1 MKSKDVWTI
10 PLTVAALLLIFAGAL
25 SYTQRVRVRG
35 ELSTLLPEMPV
46 AVLRVPALRERLPHL
61 LQSAPYQQL
70 RQAAVWQELL
80 APLTESLHDL
90 NVDPMRVIG
99 ADALVS
105 LHQRPDSGGI
115 PAVLVLSRMDW
126 LAKKAEQ
133 IAYVFDCFFGKIGI
147 RVAQSGGADA
157 IYQIQTEQMRF
168 PIYYAT
174 LDDVALLCTS
184 LPLLKK
190 TVARAIHGGEPVIA
204 PLPPSETRIASL
216 VAQPLAAA
224 HALAPNPFFALD
236 EQRLQP
242 MLPNGWLALSLDALP
257 EQIVLNVA
265 LSPEDS
271 LNAPTNLRK
280 RGQRGLSPEEKS
292 LAASGELS
300 RARVRRFMDNL
311 NGMLPELRL
320 AFSAPE
326 FAPLQAIAGDR
337 IVWRLLKDVQGTLYA
352 APDLACAFEIRT
364 PPQTALSVMQQF
376 VARLIERHLPP
387 AQRTVITP
395 LPEPYRGSVI
405 TKMTMLFQEIFCY
418 AVVSG
423 QDASEGIFA
432 ATSKTMKR
440 EIDRRSGAAATKS
453 PDFPAFAVM
462 IQSAQLADF
471 LNQLARTNT
480 FQLLVPKH
488 RNAPFYEAVPTLLG
502 WLNALPP
509 MRIDGDADGR
519 GVWLSGT
526 LGR

>member
-10 PLTVAALLLIFAGAL
+10 PLAVATLLLVFAGAL

-35 ELSTLLPEMPV
+35 DLSALLPEAPA
-46 AVLRVPALRERLPHL
+46 AVLRIPALRERLPHL

-70 RQAAVWQELL
+70 RQAAVWQELI
-80 APLTESLHDL
+80 APLTKSLHDL

-99 ADALVS
+99 ADALIS

-115 PAVLVLSRMDW
+115 PAVLVLSRIDW

-133 IAYVFDCFFGKIGI
+133 IAYVFDCFSGKIGI

-174 LDDVALLCTS
+174 LDDVALLSTS

-190 TVARAIHGGEPVIA
+190 TVARAIHGGEPVMP
-204 PLPPSETRIASL
+204 PLPSSETRVASL

-236 EQRLQP
+236 AQRLQP

-265 LSPEDS
+265 LSPEGG
-271 LNAPTNLRK
+271 LNAPADLRK
-280 RGQRGLSPEEKS
+280 RGQHGLSPEEKS

-300 RARVRRFMDNL
+300 RARVRRFMENL
-311 NGMLPELRL
+311 DGMLPELQL
-320 AFSAPE
+320 AFSVPE
-326 FAPLQAIAGDR
+326 LMPLQAIAGDL

-376 VARLIERHLPP
+376 VARLIERNLPP

-395 LPEPYRGSVI
+395 IPEPYRGSVI

-423 QDASEGIFA
+423 QDAGEGIFA
-432 ATSKTMKR
+432 ATSKTMKQ

-453 PDFPAFAVM
+453 PDSPAFAVM

-471 LNQLARTNT
+471 LNQLVRTNT

-488 RNAPFYEAVPTLLG
+488 RNAPFYEAVPTLLR

-509 MRIDGDADGR
+509 MWIDGDADGC

>member
-10 PLTVAALLLIFAGAL
+10 PLAVATLLLVFAGAL

-35 ELSTLLPEMPV
+35 DLSALLPEAPA
-46 AVLRVPALRERLPHL
+46 AVLRIPALRERLPHL

-70 RQAAVWQELL
+70 RQAAVWQELI
-80 APLTESLHDL
+80 APLTKSLHDL

-99 ADALVS
+99 ADALIS

-115 PAVLVLSRMDW
+115 PAVLVLSRIDW

-133 IAYVFDCFFGKIGI
+133 IAYVFDCFSGKIGI

-174 LDDVALLCTS
+174 LDDVALLSTS

-190 TVARAIHGGEPVIA
+190 TVARAMRGGEPVM
-204 PLPPSETRIASL
+204 PPSPSSETRVASL

-236 EQRLQP
+236 AQRLQP
-242 MLPNGWLALSLDALP
+242 MLSNGWLALSLDALP

-265 LSPEDS
+265 LSPEGG
-271 LNAPTNLRK
+271 LNAPANLRK
-280 RGQRGLSPEEKS
+280 RGFGPEEKF

-300 RARVRRFMDNL
+300 RARVRRFMENL
-311 NGMLPELRL
+311 DGMLPELQL
-320 AFSAPE
+320 AFSVPE
-326 FAPLQAIAGDR
+326 LVPLQAIAGDL

-364 PPQTALSVMQQF
+364 PPQTALPVMQQF

-432 ATSKTMKR
+432 TTSKTMKQ
-440 EIDRRSGAAATKS
+440 EIDRRSGAAAPKS
-453 PDFPAFAVM
+453 PDSQSFSVM

-471 LNQLARTNT
+471 LNQLVRTNT

-488 RNAPFYEAVPTLLG
+488 RNAPFYEAVPTLLL

-519 GVWLSGT
+519 SVWLSGT
-526 LGR
+526 FGR